1 MTGIAA
7 LSLAVSAAATAAAAL
22 LAIPGALWIVHGRSP
37 LRLALQALFI
47 AGLGLPP
54 VAVGLAVAFTFWRSG
69 PLGFLDVLYTPEA
82 MALAQTIIVVPL
94 IGTLAIV
101 SLRGGD
107 PTLSMQLAALGVPK
121 RRRFALLARE
131 VAPGLVAAILAGFG
145 RAIAEVGAA
154 QMTGGNIEGQT
165 RVLTTAT
172 MLSVGR
178 GDFGGAF
185 ADVAVLLGIM
195 IVAAGVALTLQNRW
209 A

>member
-1 MTGIAA
+1 MLGIAA
-7 LSLAVSAAATAAAAL
+7 LSVVVSAAATLVAGACS
-22 LAIPGALWIVHGRSP
+22 IPGALWIVHGRSP
-37 LRLALQALFI
+37 LRAALLLAFT

-69 PLGFLDVLYTPEA
+69 PLGSFDVLYTPGA

-94 IGTLAIV
+94 VGTLAV
-101 SLRGGD
+101 VALRASD
-107 PTLSMQLAALGVPK
+107 ATLPLQLAALAVPN
-121 RRRFALLARE
+121 RRRFELIARE
-131 VAPGLVAAILAGFG
+131 VAPGLAAALLAGFG

-172 MLSVGR
+172 MLDVGR
-178 GDFGGAF
+178 GEFAQAF
-185 ADVAVLLGIM
+185 SYVAVLLGIVA
-195 IVAAGVALTLQNRW
+195 VAAGVALVLQRRW